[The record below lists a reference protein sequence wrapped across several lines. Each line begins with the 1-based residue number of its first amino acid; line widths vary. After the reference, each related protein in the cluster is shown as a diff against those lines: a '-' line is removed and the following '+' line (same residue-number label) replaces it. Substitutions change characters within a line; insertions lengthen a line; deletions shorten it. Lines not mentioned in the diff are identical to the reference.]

1 MLSPPQVKYSAR
13 EFLKSAWPSTAAYPT
28 RADDPTDFK
37 YALMSRAAALTKA
50 VFRQSNFKDYWNDG
64 RTSSIGIG
72 HEVDHFIS
80 NVETENISIVH
91 ESINSFYVTI
101 EKIC

>member
-13 EFLKSAWPSTAAYPT
+13 EFLKSDSPSTAAYPT

-50 VFRQSNFKDYWNDG
+50 TSCQSNFKEEWKDG

-72 HEVDHFIS
+72 HEVDYFIS
-80 NVETENISIVH
+80 NVVAENISIAS
-91 ESINSFYVTI
+91 ESVNSFYVLI
-101 EKIC
+101 EEIC